1 MLTWELLLWPLFAG
15 LAVGVSAP
23 AVGFFLV
30 ERRMSLVG
38 DAVGHTAFAG
48 VAIGIALGLDPVWTA
63 LLVAATGAALV
74 EWLRAS
80 ARAAGD
86 QVLALLLY
94 AGMSAGIVVASAAR
108 AANANLLSYLFGSL
122 LTVTP
127 AEVGGVVA
135 LAALVLTVLGLFFR
149 PLLAVALDE
158 QGARASGLNVG
169 GWNVLLAVLAAA
181 TITGA
186 MRAVGLLLVAALLV
200 LPVSSA
206 GLLAWSVRSTL
217 WLAMAFGAGAVVVG
231 LLLSAWFNWASGGT
245 IVLVAA
251 AVYALLLATRSLGR
265 GRLGV

>member
-1 MLTWELLLWPLFAG
+1 MLSLELLGWALAAG

-48 VAIGIALGLDPVWTA
+48 VAIGLLLGIDPVWTA
-63 LLVAATGAALV
+63 LLTAVLGAAAV

-80 ARAAGD
+80 GRAAGD

-94 AGMSAGIVVASAAR
+94 SGMSAGIVVASAAR
-108 AANANLLSYLFGSL
+108 AANANLFAYLFGSI

-127 AEVGGVVA
+127 SEVAKLVA
-135 LAALVLTVLGLFFR
+135 LAVIVLTLLLVFFR
-149 PLLAVALDE
+149 PLLAIALDE
-158 QGARASGLNVG
+158 QGARASGIEVG
-169 GWNVLLAVLAAA
+169 RWNVLLAVLAAA

-186 MRAVGLLLVAALLV
+186 MRAVGLLLVAALMV

-217 WLAMAFGAGAVVVG
+217 WLSMALGAGAVVVG
-231 LLLSAWFNWASGGT
+231 LLVAAAANLAPGGT

-251 AVYALLLATRSLGR
+251 ATYALLLVARALRTGR
-265 GRLGV
+265 RRA

>member
-1 MLTWELLLWPLFAG
+1 MLSLDLLGWALVAG
-15 LAVGVSAP
+15 LAVGISAP

-48 VAIGIALGLDPVWTA
+48 VAIGLFLGVDPVWAALVTA
-63 LLVAATGAALV
+63 VLGAAAV

-80 ARAAGD
+80 GRAAGD

-94 AGMSAGIVVASAAR
+94 SGMSVGIVVASAAR
-108 AANANLLSYLFGSL
+108 AANANLFAYLFGSL

-127 AEVGGVVA
+127 AEVGRLGLLA
-135 LAALVLTVLGLFFR
+135 LFVLLVLGLFFR

-158 QGARASGLNVG
+158 QGARASGLEVG
-169 GWNVLLAVLAAA
+169 RWNVLLAVLAAA

-186 MRAVGLLLVAALLV
+186 MRAVGLLLVAALMV
-200 LPVSSA
+200 LPVSAA
-206 GLLAWSVRSTL
+206 GVLAWSVRSTL
-217 WLAMAFGAGAVVVG
+217 WIAMALGASSVLVG
-231 LLLSAWFNWASGGT
+231 LLVASAADLAPGGT

-251 AVYALLLATRSLGR
+251 ATYALLLLMRAVRKSRRR
-265 GRLGV
+265 G